1 LNFAREGLLFI
12 AIAAVVAAGAFG
24 LAVTRR
30 SWGLWLAA
38 FVLLLLALWVA
49 YFFRDPERVGE
60 RGPTLIIAPADGKLI
75 MITEVNEPSFVQGR
89 AIRLSIFMNVFNVHV
104 NRYPVD
110 GVVKYIHYNKG
121 KFFNAAAEK
130 SSLENEQMSVGLETI
145 PADSGR
151 TPRVGTTQ
159 RVLVR
164 QIAGLIARRIVTY
177 SKVGEQVKQG
187 DRMGIIRF
195 GSRVDLFLPIGSRIR
210 GKLGDVTTAG
220 VTVLG
225 ELPH

>member
-12 AIAAVVAAGAFG
+12 AIAAFIAAGAFG
-24 LAVTRR
+24 FAITRR

-49 YFFRDPERVGE
+49 YFFRDPERTGE
-60 RGPTLIIAPADGKLI
+60 RGPTLVVSPADGKLI
-75 MITEVNEPSFVQGR
+75 MITEVDEPSFMKGR
-89 AIRLSIFMNVFNVHV
+89 ATRLSIFMNVFNVHV

-110 GVVKYIHYNKG
+110 GVVRYVHYNKG

-130 SSLENEQMSVGLETI
+130 SSLENEQMSVGVET
-145 PADSGR
+145 GGNR
-151 TPRVGTTQ
+151 L
-159 RVLVR
+159 LVR

-177 SKVGEQVKQG
+177 SKLGETVRQG

-195 GSRVDLFLPIGSRIR
+195 GSRVDVFLPAGSTVRA
-210 GKLGDVTTAG
+210 KVGDITVAG
-220 VTVLG
+220 VTILG
-225 ELPH
+225 ELPR

>member
-1 LNFAREGLLFI
+1 MNFAREGLLFI
-12 AIAAVVAAGAFG
+12 AIAAVVAAGGFG
-24 LAVTRR
+24 FAISRR

-49 YFFRDPERVGE
+49 YFFRDPERTGD
-60 RGPTLIIAPADGKLI
+60 RGPSLVVAPADGKLI
-75 MITEVNEPSFVQGR
+75 MITDVDEPTFIGGR

-121 KFFNAAAEK
+121 KFLNAAAEK
-130 SSLENEQMSVGLETI
+130 SSLENEQMSVGVET
-145 PADSGR
+145 GR
-151 TPRVGTTQ
+151 Y
-159 RVLVR
+159 RVLIR

-177 SKVGEQVKQG
+177 SKLGEKVKQG

-195 GSRVDLFLPIGSRIR
+195 GSRVDVFLPVGSTVRT
-210 GKLGDVTTAG
+210 KLGDATTAG
-220 VTVLG
+220 VTILG
-225 ELPH
+225 DLPK

>member
-12 AIAAVVAAGAFG
+12 AIAAVVAAGGFG
-24 LAVTRR
+24 FAIGRR

-38 FVLLLLALWVA
+38 FALLLLALWVA
-49 YFFRDPERVGE
+49 YFFRDPERTGE
-60 RGPTLIIAPADGKLI
+60 RGTSLIVAPADGKLI
-75 MITEVNEPSFVQGR
+75 MITDVDEPTFIGGR
-89 AIRLSIFMNVFNVHV
+89 AVRLSIFMNVFNVHV

-130 SSLENEQMSVGLETI
+130 SSLENEQMSVGIET
-145 PADSGR
+145 GR
-151 TPRVGTTQ
+151 Y

-177 SKVGEQVKQG
+177 SKLAEKVKQG

-195 GSRVDLFLPIGSRIR
+195 GSRVDVFLPVGSTVRA
-210 GKLGDVTTAG
+210 KLGDVTTAG
-220 VTVLG
+220 VTILG
-225 ELPH
+225 DLPK

>member
-1 LNFAREGLLFI
+1 MNFAREGLLFI
-12 AIAAVVAAGAFG
+12 AVAALVAASGFG
-24 LAVTRR
+24 FAITRR

-38 FVLLLLALWVA
+38 FVLLLIALWVA

-60 RGPTLIIAPADGKLI
+60 RGPSLVVSPADGKLI
-75 MITEVNEPSFVQGR
+75 MITEVDEPSFIKGP

-110 GVVKYIHYNKG
+110 GMVEFVHYNKG

-130 SSLENEQMSVGLETI
+130 SSLENEQMSVGI
-145 PADSGR
+145 DIGR
-151 TPRVGTTQ
+151 YRI
-159 RVLVR
+159 LVR

-177 SKVGEQVKQG
+177 SKVGETVKQG

-195 GSRVDLFLPIGSRIR
+195 GSRVDVFIPVDS
-210 GKLGDVTTAG
+210 KLRAKVGDITVAG
-220 VTVLG
+220 VTILA
-225 ELPH
+225 ELPK

>member
-12 AIAAVVAAGAFG
+12 AIAAVIAAGAFG
-24 LAVTRR
+24 FAISRR

-49 YFFRDPERVGE
+49 YFFRDPERTGQ
-60 RGPTLIIAPADGKLI
+60 RGPSLVVSPADGKLI
-75 MITEVNEPSFVQGR
+75 MITEVDEPSFIRGR

-110 GVVKYIHYNKG
+110 GVVRYVHYNKG

-130 SSLENEQMSVGLETI
+130 SSLENEQMSVGIET
-145 PADSGR
+145 GR
-151 TPRVGTTQ
+151 H

-177 SKVGEQVKQG
+177 SKVGETVKQG

-195 GSRVDLFLPIGSRIR
+195 GSRVDVFIPVGSRVTA
-210 GKLGDVTTAG
+210 KLGDPTTAG
-220 VTVLG
+220 VTILG
-225 ELPH
+225 ELPK

>member
-1 LNFAREGLLFI
+1 MNFAREGLLFI
-12 AIAAVVAAGAFG
+12 AIAAIVAIGGFG
-24 LAVTRR
+24 FAITRR

-49 YFFRDPERVGE
+49 YFFRDPERTGE
-60 RGPTLIIAPADGKLI
+60 RGPSLVVSPADGKLI
-75 MITEVNEPSFVQGR
+75 MITEVDEPSFIQGP

-110 GVVKYIHYNKG
+110 GVVKYVHYNKG
-121 KFFNAAAEK
+121 KFFNAATDK
-130 SSLENEQMSVGLETI
+130 SSLENEQMSVGIET
-145 PADSGR
+145 GR
-151 TPRVGTTQ
+151 R

-177 SKVGEQVKQG
+177 SKPNERVKQG

-195 GSRVDLFLPIGSRIR
+195 GSRVDVFLPVGSTVR
-210 GKLGDVTTAG
+210 GKVGDVTTAG
-220 VTVLG
+220 VTILG
-225 ELPH
+225 ELPK

>member
-12 AIAAVVAAGAFG
+12 AIAAVIAAGAFG
-24 LAVTRR
+24 FAISRR

-49 YFFRDPERVGE
+49 YFFRDPERTGQ
-60 RGPTLIIAPADGKLI
+60 RGPSLVVSPADGKLI
-75 MITEVNEPSFVQGR
+75 MITEVDEPAFMQGR

-110 GVVKYIHYNKG
+110 GAIRYLHYNKG

-130 SSLENEQMSVGLETI
+130 SSLENEQMSVGIDT
-145 PADSGR
+145 GR
-151 TPRVGTTQ
+151 Y

-177 SKVGEQVKQG
+177 SKVGETVKQG

-195 GSRVDLFLPIGSRIR
+195 GSRVDVFIPVGSKVIA
-210 GKLGDVTTAG
+210 KLGDATTAG
-220 VTVLG
+220 VTILA
-225 ELPH
+225 ELPK